1 MKLRRSLLHRQF
13 ALAVFAFGIITAA
26 QPATFLVTTTTD
38 SNDGACTVAL
48 CSLRDAV
55 IAANANAGADTITL
69 PAGTYT
75 LTLVGANEDAA
86 ATGDLDI
93 TGTVTING
101 AGAATTEERA
111 ERDILRDPVEPE
123 QRDDRGRHRHRY
135 DHQ

>member
-69 PAGTYT
+69 SAGTYT

-93 TGTVTING
+93 TGTVTIN
-101 AGAATTEERA
+101 
-111 ERDILRDPVEPE
+111 
-123 QRDDRGRHRHRY
+123 
-135 DHQ
+135 